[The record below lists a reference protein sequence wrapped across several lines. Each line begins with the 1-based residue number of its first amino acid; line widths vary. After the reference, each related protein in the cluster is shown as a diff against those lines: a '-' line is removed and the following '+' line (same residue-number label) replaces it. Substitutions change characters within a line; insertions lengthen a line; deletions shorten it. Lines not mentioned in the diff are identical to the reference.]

1 MSSARE
7 IGGKTPTDM
16 MLFLLKDD
24 SLIAFS
30 EQRDS
35 KGVSMIQL
43 LWMVL
48 LQNMQKMSWGALDN
62 VSFKWQ

>member
-24 SLIAFS
+24 NLIAFS

-35 KGVSMIQL
+35 KGVSRL
-43 LWMVL
+43 C
-48 LQNMQKMSWGALDN
+48 KALVIVCNSCIKFDI
-62 VSFKWQ
+62 